1 MIGWIILAAI
11 LLFFSWLLF
20 GPIRLKINTSRDQY
34 EIILPGIIRAMVVPT
49 DAFVVFKLWI
59 TAIPVKIDPLK
70 QKKNKKKK
78 PIKEKPEKEKK
89 KKSGNVP
96 VKKIRTL
103 ATRIMKSF
111 TIEKIILNLD
121 TGDYAFNARLV
132 PVFSVLSSNSR
143 KLSVNFQDVN
153 HFELTIKNRISNFL
167 KIAIKI
173 FVFNL

>member
-11 LLFFSWLLF
+11 LLFFVWLLF

-34 EIILPGIIRAMVVPT
+34 EIILPGIVRAMIIPT
-49 DAFVVFKLWI
+49 DAFVIFKLWI

-70 QKKNKKKK
+70 PKKKKKKK
-78 PIKEKPEKEKK
+78 PIKKKPEKQKK
-89 KKSGNVP
+89 KNSSDVP
-96 VKKIRTL
+96 VKKIRML

-111 TIEKIILNLD
+111 TVEKIILNID
-121 TGDYAFNARLV
+121 TGDYALNARLV

-143 KLSVNFQDVN
+143 KLSINFQDVN

-167 KIAIKI
+167 KIAIKT